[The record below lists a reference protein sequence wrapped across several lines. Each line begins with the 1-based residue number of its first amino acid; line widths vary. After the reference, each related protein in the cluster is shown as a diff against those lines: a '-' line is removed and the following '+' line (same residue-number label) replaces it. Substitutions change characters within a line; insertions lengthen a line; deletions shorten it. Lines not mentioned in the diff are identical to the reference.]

1 MITIACTKGR
11 VNVDQADLVKNRFI
25 RSINI
30 MFDTNFGITNNAI
43 KDYASRFFD
52 LDEKPVGVKKRV
64 TYWVTEA

>member
-43 KDYASRFFD
+43 KDYAYRFFNF
-52 LDEKPVGVKKRV
+52 KPVDVIKLE
-64 TYWVTEA
+64 TCYWVTEA